1 MAIQPV
7 SAVSQGSAPAMQQF
21 QLGDPNAANVGLGY
35 AGLLSNKQKNAND
48 LLDSAANR
56 EANIAQSKEQTE
68 LGRAELASRE
78 SVSKNE
84 IDARKESDKAN
95 IASRDRSDENTRNL
109 QDDLFRVNAQ
119 NKILELKFAQSI
131 GAERERLAPM
141 IAAQRKKASD
151 LSGDIGTA
159 KLLAGKRMSEIKTI
173 LDHAKQTQ
181 QQLQEMNKTSRDA
194 AGRAS
199 DDALRNIHDQFIRRG
214 RENATTL
221 KGLTQKSEG
230 EIGYIDD
237 TGITHGYQF
246 LKPSEAMVNSPGLTG
261 LKDTVFGSNPN
272 TRDFVN
278 AFGAGITS
286 PEEDMQIDSD
296 AVTHEVNAT
305 LAKHVATAISN
316 ATGGKIAPAD
326 LDTFI
331 QQQLTPQRDEQ
342 GNEIGMS
349 KLDIAQALSQFGV
362 PSEVIKHTLLNIAA
376 QIEGGDPSKNTD
388 GIMKLEAQRR
398 EALNANGGRE
408 TIQTKAMSG
417 TLQYFRGL
425 ATKSRMIAFAM
436 PDNDID
442 AMSRIVRKL
451 DVALGNNQSIDREDL
466 LKEVSRMDKMGK
478 RTGVYGGMS
487 NDEDLIDEIMRSENL
502 GDQEF
507 NGVKMSPKDIEKL
520 LAGHTGKISET
531 AAEEQRLQGL
541 FDNPSSRSY
550 ADLIK
555 EAELNM
561 TKRAP

>member
-21 QLGDPNAANVGLGY
+21 QMGDPNAANVGLGY

-56 EANIAQSKEQTE
+56 EANAAQVAQQTE
-68 LGRAELASRE
+68 LGKQELASRE
-78 SVSKNE
+78 SISKSE

-95 IASRDRSDENTRNL
+95 IASRDRSDENARKL

-131 GAERERLAPM
+131 GTERERLAPM
-141 IAAQRKKASD
+141 IEAQRKKASD

-159 KLLAGKRMSEIKTI
+159 KLLSGKRLSEIKTI
-173 LDHAKQTQ
+173 LEHAKQTQ
-181 QQLQEMNKTSRDA
+181 QQLQDMNKTSRDA

-237 TGITHGYQF
+237 AGITHGYQF
-246 LKPSEAMVNSPGLTG
+246 LKPSEGLVNSPGLTG
-261 LKDTVFGSNPN
+261 LKDIVFGSNPN

-296 AVTHEVNAT
+296 AITHEVNAT
-305 LAKHVATAISN
+305 LAKNVAVAISN

-326 LDTFI
+326 LDDFI

-342 GNEIGMS
+342 GNEIGKS

-362 PSEVIKHTLLNIAA
+362 PSEVIKYTLLNIAN
-376 QIEGGDPSKNTD
+376 QIEGTDSSKNTNS
-388 GIMKLEAQRR
+388 ILQLEAQRR
-398 EALNANGGRE
+398 DALNANGGKE

-436 PDNDID
+436 PDNDVD
-442 AMSRIVRKL
+442 AMARMVRKL
-451 DVALGNNQSIDREDL
+451 DLAVGNNQSIDKEDL
-466 LKEVSRMDKMGK
+466 LKEIARMDKTGK
-478 RTGVYGGMS
+478 RSGVYGGMS
-487 NDEDLIDEIMRSENL
+487 NDEELIDEIMRSENL

-507 NGVKMSPKDIEKL
+507 NGARMSPKEIEKL
-520 LAGHTGKISET
+520 LAGHTGKISEIE
-531 AAEEQRLQGL
+531 AEKQRLQGL
-541 FDNPSSRSY
+541 YDNPSSRSY
-550 ADLIK
+550 GDLIRDT
-555 EAELNM
+555 EAMM

>member
-21 QLGDPNAANVGLGY
+21 QMGDPNAANVGLGY

-48 LLDSAANR
+48 LIDSAANR
-56 EANIAQSKEQTE
+56 EASAAQSKDQME

-78 SVSKNE
+78 SVSKSE
-84 IDARKESDKAN
+84 IDAKKESDKLN
-95 IASRDRSDENTRNL
+95 IASRDRSDENARKL

-119 NKILELKFAQSI
+119 NKILELKFAQSNA
-131 GAERERLAPM
+131 AERERLAPM

-214 RENATTL
+214 KENAANL
-221 KGLTQKSEG
+221 KGITQKTEG
-230 EIGYIDD
+230 ETGYIDD
-237 TGITHGYQF
+237 AGITHGYQF
-246 LKPSEAMVNSPGLTG
+246 LKPSEAIVNSPLLGG
-261 LKDTVFGSNPN
+261 VKDMFFGENPN
-272 TRDFVN
+272 LREMANT
-278 AFGAGITS
+278 FGAGITS
-286 PEEDMQIDSD
+286 PDEDMQIDSD
-296 AVTHEVNAT
+296 GITHEVNAT
-305 LAKHVATAISN
+305 LAKHVAAAISN

-331 QQQLTPQRDEQ
+331 QQQLTPQRDAQ
-342 GNEIGMS
+342 GNEVAMS

-362 PSEVIKHTLLNIAA
+362 PSEVIKHTLLNISA
-376 QIEGGDPSKNTD
+376 QIDGTDPSKNTD

-408 TIQTKAMSG
+408 TIQTKAMSA

-425 ATKSRMIAFAM
+425 ATKSRMIAAAM

-442 AMSRIVRKL
+442 AMARIVRKL
-451 DVALGNNQSIDREDL
+451 DMALGNNQSIDRDDL

>member
-21 QLGDPNAANVGLGY
+21 QMGDPNAANVGLGY

-48 LLDSAANR
+48 LIDSAANR
-56 EANIAQSKEQTE
+56 EASAAQSKDQME

-78 SVSKNE
+78 SVSKSE
-84 IDARKESDKAN
+84 IDAKKESDKLN
-95 IASRDRSDENTRNL
+95 IASRDRSDENARKL

-119 NKILELKFAQSI
+119 NKILELKFAQSNA
-131 GAERERLAPM
+131 AERERLAPM

-173 LDHAKQTQ
+173 LEHAKQTQ

-214 RENATTL
+214 KENAANL
-221 KGLTQKSEG
+221 KGITQKTEG
-230 EIGYIDD
+230 ETGYIDD
-237 TGITHGYQF
+237 AGITHGYQF
-246 LKPSEAMVNSPGLTG
+246 LKPSEAIVNSPLLGG
-261 LKDTVFGSNPN
+261 VKDMFFGENPN
-272 TRDFVN
+272 LREMANT
-278 AFGAGITS
+278 FGAGITS
-286 PEEDMQIDSD
+286 PDEDMQIDSD
-296 AVTHEVNAT
+296 GITHEVNAT
-305 LAKHVATAISN
+305 LAKHVAAAISN

-331 QQQLTPQRDEQ
+331 QQQLTPQRDAQ
-342 GNEIGMS
+342 GNEVAMS

-362 PSEVIKHTLLNIAA
+362 PSEVIKHTLLNISA
-376 QIEGGDPSKNTD
+376 QIDGTDPSKNTD

-408 TIQTKAMSG
+408 TIQTKAMSA

-425 ATKSRMIAFAM
+425 ATKSRMIAAAM

-442 AMSRIVRKL
+442 AMARIVRKL
-451 DVALGNNQSIDREDL
+451 DMALGNNQSIDRDDL

>member
-21 QLGDPNAANVGLGY
+21 QMGDPNAANVGLGY
-35 AGLLSNKQKNAND
+35 AGLLNNRQKNAND
-48 LLDSAANR
+48 LIDSAANR

-68 LGRAELASRE
+68 LGRAEIASRE
-78 SVSKNE
+78 SVSKSE
-84 IDARKESDKAN
+84 IDAKKESDKLN
-95 IASRDRSDENTRNL
+95 IASRDRSDENTRKL

-119 NKILELKFAQSI
+119 NKILELKFAQANA
-131 GAERERLAPM
+131 AERERLAPM
-141 IAAQRKKASD
+141 IVAQRKKASD

-173 LDHAKQTQ
+173 LEHAKQTQ

-214 RENATTL
+214 KENAATL
-221 KGLTQKSEG
+221 KGITQKSEG
-230 EIGYIDD
+230 ETGYIDD
-237 TGITHGYQF
+237 AGITHGYQF
-246 LKPSEAMVNSPGLTG
+246 LKPSEAIVNSPLLGG
-261 LKDTVFGSNPN
+261 VKDMFFGENPN
-272 TRDFVN
+272 LREIANT
-278 AFGAGITS
+278 FGAGITS
-286 PEEDMQIDSD
+286 PDEDMQIDSD
-296 AVTHEVNAT
+296 GITHEVNAT
-305 LAKHVATAISN
+305 LAKHVAAAISN

-331 QQQLTPQRDEQ
+331 QQQLTPQRDAQ
-342 GNEIGMS
+342 GNEVAMS

-362 PSEVIKHTLLNIAA
+362 PSEVIKHTLLNISA
-376 QIEGGDPSKNTD
+376 QIDGTDPSKNTD

-408 TIQTKAMSG
+408 TIQTKAMSA

-425 ATKSRMIAFAM
+425 ATKSRMIAAAM

-442 AMSRIVRKL
+442 AMARIVRKL
-451 DVALGNNQSIDREDL
+451 DMALGNNQSIDRDDL

-520 LAGHTGKISET
+520 LAGHTGKIAEIESEK
-531 AAEEQRLQGL
+531 QRLQDL
-541 FDNPSSRSY
+541 YDNPSSRSY

-555 EAELNM
+555 EAESNM